1 MERLAKAHWIGEPLQ
16 SLPEQF
22 RWIFAQYFDLADHGN
37 DISIISDKT
46 SDHFFYYA
54 NGNQN
59 ASLKGVVTLC
69 ENLDKKLIVVHS
81 NIVDHNLIA
90 PDTAN
95 NGLPPKHVTSECYAL
110 SDNYLPHWL
119 SQIKL
124 KYFFNRN
131 LDGSSL
137 SSHKTFP
144 RKGKSNFADVVEYIA
159 NNAHTDIR
167 EEAAAALCHY
177 SPTYFSKVFR
187 RHVGMCFRD
196 YVTAKRIALAKK
208 MLTED
213 DSMKIAY
220 IAYKC
225 GYNDVSY
232 FSRIFKKKTGFSPA
246 SYRQQF

>member
-16 SLPEQF
+16 SLPKQF
-22 RWIFAQYFDLADHGN
+22 RWAFAQYFELRDHGN
-37 DISIISDKT
+37 DISIISDKDF
-46 SDHFFYYA
+46 DHFFYYA

-59 ASLKGVVTLC
+59 GSLKGVVTLC
-69 ENLDKKLIVVHS
+69 ENLDKKLIVVHP
-81 NIVDHNLIA
+81 NTVD
-90 PDTAN
+90 DC
-95 NGLPPKHVTSECYAL
+95 LPPKHITSEYYAL
-110 SDNYLPHWL
+110 NDNYLPHWL

-131 LDGSSL
+131 LEGSPL
-137 SSHKTFP
+137 SAHKTYP
-144 RKGKSNFADVVEYIA
+144 KKGKSNFAEVVDYIA

-187 RHVGMCFRD
+187 RNVGMCFRD
-196 YVTAKRIALAKK
+196 YVTAKRISLAKK

-213 DSMKIAY
+213 KSMKIAY

-225 GYNDVSY
+225 GYHDVSY
-232 FSRIFKKKTGFSPA
+232 FSRIFKKKTGISPA

>member
-22 RWIFAQYFDLADHGN
+22 RWVFAQYFELVDHGN
-37 DISIISDKT
+37 DISIISDKDF
-46 SDHFFYYA
+46 DHFFYYVT
-54 NGNQN
+54 GNQN
-59 ASLKGVVTLC
+59 GSLKGAVTLC
-69 ENLDKKLIVVHS
+69 ENLDKKLIVVHP
-81 NIVDHNLIA
+81 NTVDG
-90 PDTAN
+90 
-95 NGLPPKHVTSECYAL
+95 GLPPEHITSEYYSL
-110 SDNYLPHWL
+110 NDNYLPHWL

-131 LDGSSL
+131 LEGSTRL
-137 SSHKTFP
+137 TNKTYP
-144 RKGKSNFADVVEYIA
+144 RKGKSNFAEVVDYIA

-167 EEAAAALCHY
+167 EEEAAALCHY

-196 YVTAKRIALAKK
+196 YVTAKRISLAKK

-213 DSMKIAY
+213 HSMKIAY

-225 GYNDVSY
+225 GYHDVSY
-232 FSRIFKKKTGFSPA
+232 FSRIFKKKTGLSPA